1 MLRMTDGMF
10 RMRCG
15 WLADGVAVVAVG
27 VCAAL
32 AVVIVMTMLLVD
44 FVVNQVCKHTC
55 DDSYNK

>member
-1 MLRMTDGMF
+1 MALGLRCVSMIAD
-10 RMRCG
+10 R
-15 WLADGVAVVAVG
+15 LADGVAVVTVC